1 MTVEPVAPIGEV
13 PPEKKG
19 SKTWLIILIVVLV
32 LCCLCVIAGV
42 VGYQFLW
49 PTISKWLGFSA
60 LLLV

>member
-32 LCCLCVIAGV
+32 LCCLCLLA
-42 VGYQFLW
+42 LW
-49 PTISKWLGFSA
+49 ALYTFFGPTIVDTIGQMLGK
-60 LLLV
+60 

>member
-1 MTVEPVAPIGEV
+1 MTVEPVAPVGEV

-42 VGYQFLW
+42 LGYKFLW